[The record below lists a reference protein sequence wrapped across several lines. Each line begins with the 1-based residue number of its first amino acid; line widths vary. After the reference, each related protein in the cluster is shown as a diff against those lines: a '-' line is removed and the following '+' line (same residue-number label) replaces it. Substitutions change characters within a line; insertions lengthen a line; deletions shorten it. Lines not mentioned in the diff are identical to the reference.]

1 MDLLEERVD
10 KWSEEESMWD
20 DTKMEILL
28 DVCFDL

>member
-1 MDLLEERVD
+1 MDSLEERVD

-28 DVCFDL
+28 DICFDL